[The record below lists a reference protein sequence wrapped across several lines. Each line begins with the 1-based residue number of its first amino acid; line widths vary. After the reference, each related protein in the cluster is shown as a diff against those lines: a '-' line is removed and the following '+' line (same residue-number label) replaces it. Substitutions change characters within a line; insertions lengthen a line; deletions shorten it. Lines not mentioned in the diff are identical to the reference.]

1 MVLRDPAYRALQ
13 KTSSDLPET
22 LKVGLKGENF
32 QLVEQLLE
40 QDLNVCVD
48 MIGGKVL
55 SDLEAPQMMQGSIVG

>member
-13 KTSSDLPET
+13 KTSSDLSET

-48 MIGGKVL
+48 MIGGKAL
-55 SDLEAPQMMQGSIVG
+55 SDLETPQMMQGSIV

>member
-1 MVLRDPAYRALQ
+1 MPRDPAYRTLQ
-13 KTSSDLPET
+13 KASNDLLET
-22 LKVGLKGENF
+22 LKARLKGEDF

-55 SDLEAPQMMQGSIVG
+55 SDLEAPQMMQGSIV